1 LTPIGKV
8 QVKTNLFVLCACL
21 FRYENLIL
29 VAGGIGIS
37 PFLAILSDI
46 IHRIEQGMPC
56 APKNV
61 LVLWSV
67 KKSTELSL
75 LSAVDAQS
83 ICSSVSDRLHLD
95 IQAFVTQ
102 ESEPPL
108 VRTSTPVLIIQT
120 SSYCLPFFHQK
131 QLHALVGNN
140 IWLLHFNDSMAMAI

>member
-1 LTPIGKV
+1 
-8 QVKTNLFVLCACL
+8 
-21 FRYENLIL
+21 

-83 ICSSVSDRLHLD
+83 ISSSVSDRLHLD

-108 VRTSTPVLIIQT
+108 VRTSTPLLIIQT
-120 SSYCLPFFHQK
+120 LFHQK
-131 QLHALVGNN
+131 QLYASVGNK
-140 IWLLHFNDSMAMAI
+140 IWLVHFNDSMAMEI

>member
-1 LTPIGKV
+1 VLTPIG
-8 QVKTNLFVLCACL
+8 QIHVKAYLFLLCACL

-83 ICSSVSDRLHLD
+83 ISSSVSEKLHLD

-108 VRTSTPVLIIQT
+108 VRTSTSLLIIKT
-120 SSYCLPFFHQK
+120 SSYCLFSIK
-131 QLHALVGNN
+131 SS
-140 IWLLHFNDSMAMAI
+140 SMLPLARATIFGWFTSMIP